1 MIRDT
6 SYIESNTLYYSD
18 IGIVQILGIVREKF
32 SLSKIVYSCILHD
45 HQVSRAPK
53 YSDYNS

>member
-6 SYIESNTLYYSD
+6 SCIESNTLCYSD

-32 SLSKIVYSCILHD
+32 SLSETVYSYILYD
-45 HQVSRAPK
+45 QVSRAPK
-53 YSDYNS
+53 YLDYNS